1 MTRPD
6 LSDAAKVAQ
15 YRAELRAV
23 GRNQRLSGFGLVIFG
38 AIAVWA
44 AASAGPVGP
53 MLLWAGYAA
62 LTLGCCMWSA
72 RAVALRLPQRAISW
86 NTRNRFQSTWRAKI

>member
-23 GRNQRLSGFGLVIFG
+23 GRNQRLGGFGLVIVG

-44 AASAGPVGP
+44 AASAGAAGP
-53 MLLWAGYAA
+53 MLQWVGYAA
-62 LTLGCCMWSA
+62 LALGW
-72 RAVALRLPQRAISW
+72 ALMLAAIFLRTRYHRQRMRET
-86 NTRNRFQSTWRAKI
+86 N